1 VWLLL
6 FSWIT
11 ANIAPFT
18 VGAIASS
25 ILESS
30 TAFFTIMK
38 ASFASSL
45 SVLRTLAAP
54 AAALLLCQCAMP
66 SREAWQYIQSNGL
79 LTYLGSAQ
87 RSSPPFHTGHSRT
100 QQSIASQ
107 RGFYSPRSP
116 SISSYYAAPPRQ
128 PRAPYQ
134 PSRYY
139 AAPSQDSVVNYDRRP
154 SPVRPKPAPAAPQKQ
169 KMSVEEP
176 NTAAQIVKNDTPS
189 RPPSPTPNTPP
200 SAPSDLPYG
209 TAVPGRTNMVNSPY
223 AGKTQLVDVSGMGTG
238 QTVKCPYT
246 GKLFKVP
253 PQQQASN
260 STTPPLESKI
270 ETPKTDSPP
279 KAEDKKP

>member
-1 VWLLL
+1 M
-6 FSWIT
+6 
-11 ANIAPFT
+11 N
-18 VGAIASS
+18 
-25 ILESS
+25 
-30 TAFFTIMK
+30 

-45 SVLRTLAAP
+45 FVLRSVAAP

-87 RSSPPFHTGHSRT
+87 RSSPPFQTGHSHP

-116 SISSYYAAPPRQ
+116 SISSSYAALPRQ

-139 AAPSQDSVVNYDRRP
+139 TAPSQDSVVDDDRLP
-154 SPVRPKPAPAAPQKQ
+154 SPVRPRTTPAAPQKE

-176 NTAAQIVKNDTPS
+176 NTAPQIVKNDPPAA
-189 RPPSPTPNTPP
+189 PPSPTPNTP
-200 SAPSDLPYG
+200 PSDLPYG
-209 TAVPGRTNMVNSPY
+209 TAVPGRANMVNSPY

-260 STTPPLESKI
+260 NTTPQLESKI
-270 ETPKTDSPP
+270 ETPKTDSAP